1 MKPFVLQ
8 FLKPLLSLS
17 VIFLSL
23 TCAVLLIKNN
33 SRLLTMLPGPLD
45 PGDPDLIDYVKSR
58 YLHPPSTGPYNLK
71 VDRLNPAER
80 LYNAYRFSDY
90 GWPELDRII
99 KTLFDHKSDGFFVEA
114 GALDGEYLSNT
125 LYLEREKGWKGLLVE
140 PDEEMF
146 RLLRKKNRKTWSIHS
161 CLATKPYP
169 MKTTL
174 VKLSKKVNL
183 FDDMT
188 ITGSRAHNFLAGA
201 PYGSVGASEIGYQ
214 TFERVQCFPL
224 QTILLALGVRHVD
237 LVSLDIEGVERDVLR
252 SFWSSG
258 CDVVGAPTC
267 VEVDV
272 WIVESVDDKILE
284 LEFAA
289 NGYSVYTVLK
299 DLYPYNYVFIKN
311 GTEVHRR
318 AFTQLQ

>member
-17 VIFLSL
+17 VS
-23 TCAVLLIKNN
+23 
-33 SRLLTMLPGPLD
+33 
-45 PGDPDLIDYVKSR
+45 
-58 YLHPPSTGPYNLK
+58 PPSSTGPYNLK

-125 LYLEREKGWKGLLVE
+125 LYLEREKRME
-140 PDEEMF
+140 RITD
-146 RLLRKKNRKTWSIHS
+146 N
-161 CLATKPYP
+161 
-169 MKTTL
+169 
-174 VKLSKKVNL
+174 LSK
-183 FDDMT
+183 T
-188 ITGSRAHNFLAGA
+188 IKKGQPVRRHDHHWLPCPQLPAGA

-272 WIVESVDDKILE
+272 WIVESVDDKI
-284 LEFAA
+284 
-289 NGYSVYTVLK
+289 
-299 DLYPYNYVFIKN
+299 
-311 GTEVHRR
+311 
-318 AFTQLQ
+318 